1 MKVRGKVCK
10 MQGERQRKDR
20 ENSEKMYEKGRG
32 KDRRKAERTQK
43 KGRRKEEERQGKG
56 SRGKTEKM
64 QNLESRTI
72 LQLLFATKNN
82 LCYLTIHILLSSLF
96 K

>member
-1 MKVRGKVCK
+1 MKVREKVCK
-10 MQGERQRKDR
+10 MQGKDKGKTGETQRKCKR
-20 ENSEKMYEKGRG
+20 KAEEKTDEMQKEL
-32 KDRRKAERTQK
+32 RRKAEE
-43 KGRRKEEERQGKG
+43 RKRKGKG
-56 SRGKTEKM
+56 KAEKT